1 MDVEL
6 CVQELINQEDCSSPM
21 VKRRQEA
28 VRQALLRHKNGTS
41 PPEERDMLIQ
51 AMKQYRGLAERENR
65 ARIYN
70 ILLHFYFADNPLLTS
85 QMPALFHI
93 NKRTVFK
100 DISKGIEDLTVIL
113 YGIGGID
120 LLPDTKSD
128 EFAKVTIQESIRAQ
142 LIKDLYQDMI
152 GELRSFYKNYPS
164 MNITDDKSGLSL
176 GIKAKRLKVREAL
189 KRYKKGNSAPG
200 ERKELVQAME
210 KYRAATANEKHGRAY
225 NILFLFYF
233 AVRPL
238 KAIQISDKYG
248 INERTVFKY
257 ITKGVEDLT
266 NIMYGSLV

>member
-1 MDVEL
+1 MDMEL
-6 CVQELINQEDCSSPM
+6 CVQELINQEDCSGLM
-21 VKRRQEA
+21 VKRRKEA
-28 VRQALLRHKNGTS
+28 VKQALLRYKNGTS
-41 PPEERDMLIQ
+41 APEERDMLIQ
-51 AMKQYRGLAERENR
+51 AMRHYRGLAKRENR
-65 ARIYN
+65 ARAYN
-70 ILLHFYFADNPLLTS
+70 VLLHFYFADNPLLTS
-85 QMPALFHI
+85 QMPVRFHI

-100 DISKGIEDLTVIL
+100 DISKGIEDLTVII

-120 LLPDTKSD
+120 LIPDTKSA

-142 LIKDLYQDMI
+142 LFKDLYQDMI
-152 GELRSFYKNYPS
+152 GEFRSFYKNYPS